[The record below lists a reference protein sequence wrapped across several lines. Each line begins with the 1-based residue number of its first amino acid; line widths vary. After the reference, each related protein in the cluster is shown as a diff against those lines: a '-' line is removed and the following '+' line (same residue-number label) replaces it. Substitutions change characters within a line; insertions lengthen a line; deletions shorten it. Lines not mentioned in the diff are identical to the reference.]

1 MNLETFEYL
10 MSSELIP
17 EFRLEKEMT
26 IVDLLIA
33 TGMAKSKREAKK
45 LIEQRG
51 VKLYWISKG
60 KEDE

>member
-17 EFRLEKEMT
+17 EFRLEKKMT

-33 TGMAKSKREAKK
+33 TGMAKGKREAKR

-60 KEDE
+60 KENA